1 MAINYGK
8 LNAKMTP
15 RGSMI
20 ARMGVSGPL
29 NSDYEALINKP
40 QINGNELIGNK
51 TNADLG
57 IPTELADLTDDAT
70 HRLVTDEEK
79 TSWDNKSD
87 FSGSYDDLTDKPD
100 IPDELKDLSDDSTHR
115 LVTDTEKTTW
125 NNKSDFSG
133 SYTDLTDKPTI
144 PDPQIQS
151 DWNQSD
157 NTKKDFIKNKPTIPA
172 SQVNSDWNASSG
184 VAEILNKPTLGTAA
198 AKDSTNAVTQNSTDI
213 VESGAVWSAINNLPT
228 PMVFK
233 GTLGV
238 NGTITSLPTAS
249 ASNEGYTYKVITD
262 GTYDGKSAKVG
273 DAFTSNGSEWVLF
286 PSGDETFTDTWRSIK
301 VNDTELLGSSITT
314 GAVNFKSGSNVT
326 ISGSGN
332 DITIEAQDTT
342 YSKVTAQAD
351 GLMSKEDFSKLSGVE
366 SGAQVN
372 TVTGVK
378 GNAETDYRTGNINIT
393 PTNIGLGNV
402 NNTSDATKKTNF
414 TGSIADGNTG
424 FVTGGDAYSALSN
437 KVDKDG
443 NKVLST
449 NDYTTAEK
457 TKLDGIS
464 DEANKVTSSSTNGHI
479 NIDGVDTTVYDDTAV
494 TTAISGLG
502 DDIED
507 IQDVITTDTTSA
519 SGNPLSI
526 VCLKSTQNAINPI
539 VTLEPIQDLH
549 GQDKPYPAG
558 GGKNLLPMTVDGI
571 KELNTTGTWS
581 GNQYTINNIKYTLIT
596 DDGNNIIKIEIS
608 GSEAASA
615 TCLLRLSEKIYPA
628 GSYILSGGVSNSCY
642 IYDGSSIIA
651 GASEVSFT
659 LTNDTKKNFYL
670 RISGGDSI
678 PSGKGTFYPMIRL
691 ATESDATFVP
701 YSNICPI
708 SGYDK
713 IEVLSCG
720 KNLFDSDKI
729 KIGTYVN
736 DVWSVEFYPSGTVAY
751 DSITYKANTS
761 YTFSGTFQ
769 EGVANKSYRLR
780 VVYTDNT
787 TANMFGDSDTSAHA
801 FVFVSNDAKTISK
814 LDVSYA
820 SGNGTFTLTNFQ
832 IEEGASA
839 TTYVPYHKTTDLSEN
854 LPQTVYGGS
863 LDLNSGVLTV
873 DRGRY
878 KVDPNDILFDSTYL
892 TITTGATP
900 LKRVESDELSKY
912 ISSHMKSHINSGVAS
927 MNNEFTI
934 DNNNKVKMRMPN
946 TVTTSSGAT
955 DYFTNNDVYICGL
968 LATPIEIQLTPTELT
983 LLKDYAYVSTNGTRI
998 DLDYRNGEMAT
1009 LEDVLDAQN
1018 KLQEEIDNPIS
1029 YDGKNY
1035 RLGMDATGLYLY
1047 NITDDTKAYIQMVT
1061 P

>member
-1 MAINYGK
+1 MAIADITKPMALDETLQGTNDILATLGK
-8 LNAKMTP
+8 DVSLQA
-15 RGSMI
+15 I
-20 ARMGVSGPL
+20 AT
-29 NSDYEALINKP
+29 ALSTLGLTSVGDLSQLTTEQKTSLVAAINE
-40 QINGNELIGNK
+40 ING
-51 TNADLG
+51 DL
-57 IPTELADLTDDAT
+57 
-70 HRLVTDEEK
+70 
-79 TSWDNKSD
+79 DNYVQKSNTP
-87 FSGSYDDLTDKPD
+87 GL
-100 IPDELKDLSDDSTHR
+100 LK
-115 LVTDTEKTTW
+115 
-125 NNKSDFSG
+125 N
-133 SYTDLTDKPTI
+133 
-144 PDPQIQS
+144 
-151 DWNQSD
+151 
-157 NTKKDFIKNKPTIPA
+157 
-172 SQVNSDWNASSG
+172 
-184 VAEILNKPTLGTAA
+184 
-198 AKDSTNAVTQNSTDI
+198 
-213 VESGAVWSAINNLPT
+213 
-228 PMVFK
+228 
-233 GTLGV
+233 
-238 NGTITSLPTAS
+238 
-249 ASNEGYTYKVITD
+249 D
-262 GTYDGKSAKVG
+262 GTVDTNDYAEKVAG
-273 DAFTSNGSEWVLF
+273 ATNGNLA
-286 PSGDETFTDTWRSIK
+286 GL
-301 VNDTELLGSSITT
+301 N
-314 GAVNFKSGSNVT
+314 
-326 ISGSGN
+326 GSGN
-332 DITIEAQDTT
+332 LTDSGWNGAKDTT
-342 YSKVTAQAD
+342 SI
-351 GLMSKEDFSKLSGVE
+351 SG
-366 SGAQVN
+366 N
-372 TVTGVK
+372 
-378 GNAETDYRTGNINIT
+378 
-393 PTNIGLGNV
+393 P
-402 NNTSDATKKTNF
+402 
-414 TGSIADGNTG
+414 
-424 FVTGGDAYSALSN
+424 
-437 KVDKDG
+437 
-443 NKVLST
+443 
-449 NDYTTAEK
+449 
-457 TKLDGIS
+457 IS
-464 DEANKVTSSSTNGHI
+464 
-479 NIDGVDTTVYDDTAV
+479 
-494 TTAISGLG
+494 ISGLKAN
-502 DDIED
+502 
-507 IQDVITTDTTSA
+507 Q
-519 SGNPLSI
+519 L
-526 VCLKSTQNAINPI
+526 AINPI
-539 VTLEPIQDLH
+539 ITFEPIQ
-549 GQDKPYPAG
+549 
-558 GGKNLLPMTVDGI
+558 
-571 KELNTTGTWS
+571 
-581 GNQYTINNIKYTLIT
+581 
-596 DDGNNIIKIEIS
+596 
-608 GSEAASA
+608 
-615 TCLLRLSEKIYPA
+615 A
-628 GSYILSGGVSNSCY
+628 GSG
-642 IYDGSSIIA
+642 
-651 GASEVSFT
+651 T
-659 LTNDTKKNFYL
+659 
-670 RISGGDSI
+670 
-678 PSGKGTFYPMIRL
+678 PSP
-691 ATESDATFVP
+691 
-701 YSNICPI
+701 SNIRAI